1 MSIENRMALTNSILY
16 GCVALLSLSSCAS
29 AAQKL
34 HDRQIK
40 LENFAVGVVKHLL
53 DRNPATYRQSVASLM
68 REELNDSTIDKL
80 QSIDKLPEP
89 GLEEL
94 KIVDDAQ
101 DQKATNAVETSNVK
115 TLGSAQNG
123 VVPIQVKGRVV
134 NYRNGVKK
142 SEEPFS
148 IEVDCKLT
156 EDMEGYPRAVAVR
169 GLDNLQAMS
178 IRTNDPKQLS
188 GLRRQRRRS

>member
-1 MSIENRMALTNSILY
+1 MALTKSILF
-16 GCVALLSLSSCAS
+16 GCVAVLSFSSCS
-29 AAQKL
+29 SPAQKL

-53 DRNPATYRQSVASLM
+53 DRNPTTYRQSVSSLM

-101 DQKATNAVETSNVK
+101 DHKATNAVETTSVK
-115 TLGSAQNG
+115 ALGSAQNDI
-123 VVPIQVKGRVV
+123 VPIQVKGRVV
-134 NYRNGVKK
+134 NYTNGVKK

-148 IEVDCKLT
+148 LEVDCKLT

-169 GLDNLQAMS
+169 GVDNLQAMS
-178 IRTNDPKQLS
+178 IRPNDSKQFS